1 MNETNGRPPHAR
13 GHEQSDAEP
22 RPIAVFEVTLVTW
35 IVVAFGLMTGLF
47 YYFTHRE
54 ARLDQSRSPLAEG
67 RRLPPEPRLQARP
80 ATDIE
85 RLRADENTRL
95 SGYAWVDEDQQL
107 VRIPIERAMDAIAER
122 GLPTRTS
129 NEGAGRY

>member
-47 YYFTHRE
+47 YYFTHRRG
-54 ARLDQSRSPLAEG
+54 AAGPKSLA
-67 RRLPPEPRLQARP
+67 
-80 ATDIE
+80 
-85 RLRADENTRL
+85 
-95 SGYAWVDEDQQL
+95 
-107 VRIPIERAMDAIAER
+107 
-122 GLPTRTS
+122 
-129 NEGAGRY
+129 AGRGTAAAARAAAASAACHRHRTVAGG